1 MSRGSIILSTLLLSM
16 VLIWPTV
23 GWTGGITDVTNYF
36 KPANGLLAA
45 IQGDDYIVNLD
56 ASSGVMVG
64 DLLSIVTPGEELV
77 DPSSG
82 AVLGSLDTVKGILKI
97 TRVRSG
103 FSHASPLGEISK
115 AQIGDSVRR
124 YQNLTA
130 AFQDRNGAGSAMYSQ
145 LVSALPSLEWQ
156 GYYPVQVASDSST
169 VSSGEHAQLIF
180 ILTDSSLRVQN
191 SAGQLIRSFPVV
203 DQSTVVEQAAVLA
216 RAPVPVA
223 VVAPIPQAAP
233 VVPSPTVA
241 WEQQPSQKNLA
252 QVEYSAEYPGYLT
265 LGEFPGIVLMAD
277 FTVNDGQQLVASS
290 DGSTLNVF
298 IVTDQMQ
305 RVASEK
311 NVYHG
316 NIHAVA
322 WWRPEVDGPLYLA
335 VTASMTKDESY
346 GTTAETIFTSSVYRF
361 ADGQLTP
368 VVHSLPYLLGTF
380 DRDSDGHKETLLGQ
394 SFDLDTV
401 YGPIRELKLGRDG
414 LDDFEPD
421 LELPLS
427 FPVQGSLLADL
438 TGDGK
443 TETIYTR
450 KGILYIISNGKL
462 QYESSRQMGGSLSQL
477 TYDVNPGQ
485 ADALFSSVAFEVP
498 QVVAD
503 IDGDGRPELIAVSA
517 ESSVF
522 RMPGLDSGGGE
533 SWLSVIKYQNGRFVK
548 GTLGE
553 KLEKPIQGL
562 TVSQGTAMIV
572 MSRKDSIL
580 SGQGQS
586 YLLALP
592 LAPHQR

>member
-1 MSRGSIILSTLLLSM
+1 
-16 VLIWPTV
+16 
-23 GWTGGITDVTNYF
+23 
-36 KPANGLLAA
+36 
-45 IQGDDYIVNLD
+45 
-56 ASSGVMVG
+56 MVG
-64 DLLSIVTPGEELV
+64 DLLSIVTPGEELI

-82 AVLGSLDTVKGILKI
+82 AVLGSLDTVKGVLRI

-103 FSHASPLGEISK
+103 FSHASPLGAISK

-130 AFQDRNGAGSAMYSQ
+130 VFQDRNGAGSAMYSQ

-156 GYYPVQVASDSST
+156 GYYPVQMASDSST
-169 VSSGEHAQLIF
+169 AYPGEHAQLTF

-203 DQSTVVEQAAVLA
+203 DQSTAVDQSATLSK
-216 RAPVPVA
+216 APSHQPVLPVA
-223 VVAPIPQAAP
+223 APSSPVTTSVPQPA
-233 VVPSPTVA
+233 VA
-241 WEQQPSQKNLA
+241 WERPSQKTPA
-252 QVEYSAEYPGYLT
+252 KVEYTVEYPGYLT
-265 LGEFPGIVLMAD
+265 YGEFPGIVLMAD

-290 DGSTLNVF
+290 DGSTLKVF
-298 IVTDQMQ
+298 TVTDQMQ
-305 RVASEK
+305 LVASEK
-311 NVYHG
+311 NVHHG

-322 WWRPEVDGPLYLA
+322 WWRPEAVGPLYLA
-335 VTASMTKDESY
+335 VTASSTASSY
-346 GTTAETIFTSSVYRF
+346 STTSETVFTSSVYRF
-361 ADGQLTP
+361 SDGQLTS
-368 VVHSLPYLLGTF
+368 VEHSLPYLLGAF
-380 DRDSDGHKETLLGQ
+380 DRDSDGQKETLLGQ

-401 YGPIRELKLGRDG
+401 YGPIRELKLEKGG
-414 LDDFEPD
+414 LNDFEPD
-421 LELPLS
+421 FELPLY

-462 QYESSRQMGGSLSQL
+462 EYESSRQMGGSLSQL

-485 ADALFSSVAFEVP
+485 SDALFRSIAFEVP
-498 QVVAD
+498 QTVAD
-503 IDGDGRPELIAVSA
+503 IDGDGQPELIAVSTDT
-517 ESSVF
+517 SVF
-522 RMPGLDSGGGE
+522 SAPGLNSGGGE
-533 SWLSVIKYQNGRFVK
+533 SWLSVIKYKNGRFVK

-562 TVSQGTAMIV
+562 AVKQGKAMIV

-592 LAPHQR
+592 LAP

>member
-1 MSRGSIILSTLLLSM
+1 MSRGSIVLITLLLSM
-16 VLIWPTV
+16 VLIWPTM
-23 GWTGGITDVTNYF
+23 GWAGGITDVTNYF

-45 IQGDDYIVNLD
+45 IQGDDYVVTMD
-56 ASSGVMVG
+56 ASAGVMVG
-64 DLLSIVTPGEELV
+64 DLLSIVTPGEELI

-82 AVLGSLDTVKGILKI
+82 AILGSLDTVKGVLRI

-103 FSHASPLGEISK
+103 FSHASPLGVISN
-115 AQIGDSVRR
+115 AEVGDSVRR

-130 AFQDRNGAGSAMYSQ
+130 VFQDRNGAGSAMYSQ
-145 LVSALPSLEWQ
+145 LISALPSLEWQ

-169 VSSGEHAQLIF
+169 AYPGEHAQLTF
-180 ILTDSSLRVQN
+180 ILIDSSLRVQN

-203 DQSTVVEQAAVLA
+203 DQSTVVEQAAALP

-223 VVAPIPQAAP
+223 VVAPSPQAAP

-290 DGSTLNVF
+290 DGSTLKVF
-298 IVTDQMQ
+298 TVTDQMQ
-305 RVASEK
+305 LVASEK
-311 NVYHG
+311 NVHHG

-322 WWRPEVDGPLYLA
+322 WWRPEAGGPLYLA
-335 VTASMTKDESY
+335 VTASSTASSY
-346 GTTAETIFTSSVYRF
+346 STTAETNFTSSVYRF
-361 ADGQLTP
+361 SDGQLTS
-368 VVHSLPYLLGTF
+368 VEHSLPYLLGAF

-401 YGPIRELKLGRDG
+401 YGPIRELKLEKGG
-414 LDDFEPD
+414 LNDFEPD
-421 LELPLS
+421 FELPLY

-485 ADALFSSVAFEVP
+485 SDALFRSIAFEVP
-498 QVVAD
+498 QTVAD
-503 IDGDGRPELIAVSA
+503 IDGDGQPELIAVSTDT
-517 ESSVF
+517 SVF
-522 RMPGLDSGGGE
+522 SAPGLDSGGGE

-562 TVSQGTAMIV
+562 AVNQGKAMIV
-572 MSRKDSIL
+572 LSRLDSIL
-580 SGQGQS
+580 NGQGQS
-586 YLLALP
+586 HLLALP
-592 LAPHQR
+592 LAL